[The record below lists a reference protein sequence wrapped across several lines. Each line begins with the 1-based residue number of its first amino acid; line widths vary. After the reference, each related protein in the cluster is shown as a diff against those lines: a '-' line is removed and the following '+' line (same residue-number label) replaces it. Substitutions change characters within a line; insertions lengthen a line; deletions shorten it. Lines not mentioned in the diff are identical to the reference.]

1 MTSNTASPLARPF
14 PAIPEIGG
22 VTRRIARA
30 RYKTWDRCDL
40 TFMTFDEGTSVA
52 GVLTDW
58 FLFASDCLRISPPL
72 IISEEQIKKACEV
85 IVKACD

>member
-40 TFMTFDEGTSVA
+40 TFMTFDEGTSVERGGLVPGTSAA
-52 GVLTDW
+52 GQGQS
-58 FLFASDCLRISPPL
+58 ACRERGQCQCLYRPARS
-72 IISEEQIKKACEV
+72 
-85 IVKACD
+85 